1 MKSSEWNCLELR
13 LSLLLLVDLSHVQ
26 FNVTYLLFWR
36 LKQKQ
41 AKIFFEWKL
50 VHFHLAPIL
59 LSTIFGHSLLVLSED
74 NNI

>member
-41 AKIFFEWKL
+41 AKIFLEWKL

-59 LSTIFGHSLLVLSED
+59 LSTIFGHILLVLSED
-74 NNI
+74 YI